1 MAPTVMISGQEATIQ
16 GDSTIWSASR
26 VINSGDDEGLVLYN
40 VEYLDLAGNVG
51 IENSDQT
58 TDSSKVIYDRTSPQG
73 FAIND
78 GQSDDISFTGSD
90 SVLSANWDS
99 FFDDISGVDSYEF
112 SVGSSA
118 GQADVVDWTI
128 NGLDTTM
135 EVGGLAL
142 SHTVTYYVSVRAVDV
157 AGNTSSLIVSDGI
170 TVDLVGPSAGHVFD
184 GETGDIDWTNSMS
197 SLSGN
202 WTDFSD
208 NLSGQVLTSM
218 QSEQSLI
225 AFSS

>member
-1 MAPTVMISGQEATIQ
+1 MK
-16 GDSTIWSASR
+16 R
-26 VINSGDDEGLVLYN
+26 
-40 VEYLDLAGNVG
+40 
-51 IENSDQT
+51 
-58 TDSSKVIYDRTSPQG
+58 
-73 FAIND
+73 
-78 GQSDDISFTGSD
+78 
-90 SVLSANWDS
+90 
-99 FFDDISGVDSYEF
+99 
-112 SVGSSA
+112 SA

-197 SLSGN
+197 SLSGEL
-202 WTDFSD
+202 D
-208 NLSGQVLTSM
+208 
-218 QSEQSLI
+218 
-225 AFSS
+225 